1 MSITI
6 LNDSEKPREKA
17 QIEGIENL
25 ADHELIAIILNT
37 GTKKQNVIELA
48 VNLLLEFNGLQG
60 LMTSTLNDLCKVNGI
75 KKAKAIKLMAVF
87 EITKRIGIK
96 SAYKMQVLSGESI
109 FKIFGPKLRYEE
121 QENFIVVFL
130 DTRNQIIGY
139 KNIAKGGL
147 DYSLLHPRDVFREAV
162 KNNASKIIFVHNH
175 PSGNATPSS
184 SDISTTQEFM
194 DLGEKMGIPLVD
206 HIIIGDGSYYS
217 FKSGQIK

>member
-139 KNIAKGGL
+139 KNIAKEVWIIRF
-147 DYSLLHPRDVFREAV
+147 YIHDVFREAV

-175 PSGNATPSS
+175 PDWQCHTFIIRYLHYTRIHGPWRKN
-184 SDISTTQEFM
+184 
-194 DLGEKMGIPLVD
+194 GYPLVD